1 MICFFVNLSCKN
13 EKLVYPETEIIPVID
28 NYFGEEISDNY
39 RWLENDLSDKTKDWV
54 ERQNNTTFTYLN
66 QIKFREDLK
75 QRFEKIWN
83 YEKLSSP
90 FFEGKH
96 VYYYR
101 NNGLQNQYVLYR
113 KKDGAEEVFLD
124 PNTFSVDG
132 TISLSGLS
140 FSKDGGKVC
149 YSISDGGSDW
159 RKMIVMDTESKKI
172 IEDTLVDIK
181 FSGISWKGNE
191 GFFYSSYDRPKK
203 SELSDK
209 TDQHK
214 LYYHKLGTKQKDDKI
229 IYGGKK
235 NEKHRYVGASVTE
248 DGKYL
253 IIKASKFT
261 KGNISFLK
269 SLGTDDSPLI
279 PIDEDYGTDSYLVH
293 SEKDR
298 LFFVTNKNAPNNKVV
313 STKVKTANEKFRSEE
328 HTSELQSHS

>member
-1 MICFFVNLSCKN
+1 MDRYILLPLISFLLLNSCTNNNLT
-13 EKLVYPETEIIPVID
+13 YPKTDIIPISD
-28 NYFGEEISDNY
+28 NYYGEKISDNY
-39 RWLENDLSDKTKDWV
+39 RWLENDMSDKTKDWV

-90 FFEGKH
+90 FFEGDY

-124 PNTFSVDG
+124 PNKFSDDG

-140 FSKDGGKVC
+140 FSKDGNIVC

-214 LYYHKLGTKQKDDKI
+214 LYYHKLGTKQKAGLYDTAARPGHPHIRCGFQPEAEQCGLAEGSAYPDLRHALQRMC
-229 IYGGKK
+229 
-235 NEKHRYVGASVTE
+235 N
-248 DGKYL
+248 
-253 IIKASKFT
+253 T
-261 KGNISFLK
+261 KLPIRLMPLAFGSRFNQSLDNTNTAERTADRLASFL
-269 SLGTDDSPLI
+269 DVLI
-279 PIDEDYGTDSYLVH
+279 FA
-293 SEKDR
+293 
-298 LFFVTNKNAPNNKVV
+298 FF
-313 STKVKTANEKFRSEE
+313 
-328 HTSELQSHS
+328 SHGPQ